1 MLVSN
6 FICSRLYQLL
16 EGENKKQLFKTYK
29 DLEQMAQKLNQD
41 CVTAEEQL
49 AVSSQEQSLLLS
61 KLDSD
66 VNALRDALY
75 CGGNQIL
82 LTSRVRPYVV
92 IK

>member
-1 MLVSN
+1 MIVSN

-16 EGENKKQLFKTYK
+16 EGENKKQVFKTYK
-29 DLEQMAQKLNQD
+29 NLEQMAQKLHQD
-41 CVTAEEQL
+41 CVTAQDQL

-66 VNALRDALY
+66 VNALHDALY

-82 LTSRVRPYVV
+82 LTSRVCRYVV